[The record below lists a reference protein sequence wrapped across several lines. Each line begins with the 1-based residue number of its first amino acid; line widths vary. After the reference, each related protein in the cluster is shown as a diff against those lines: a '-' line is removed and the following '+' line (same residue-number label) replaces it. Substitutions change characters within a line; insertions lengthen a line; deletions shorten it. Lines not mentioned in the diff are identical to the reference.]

1 MSYIARH
8 FKPKLMETIALGV
21 QITIRMKDLR
31 EEIGKKVVKKDGIIS
46 HRETMRGMREIE
58 E

>member
-1 MSYIARH
+1 
-8 FKPKLMETIALGV
+8 METIALGV